1 MGGELGDTAP
11 LKAAQG
17 RDVRGELPIA
27 ESIPAELVMVRL
39 LTLLPQVLCPG
50 LLRDAGRQTRAE
62 LSTTASREPL

>member
-1 MGGELGDTAP
+1 MGGGWGDTSP

-17 RDVRGELPIA
+17 RVVRGELPIT
-27 ESIPAELVMVRL
+27 ESIPAGLVVVRL

-50 LLRDAGRQTRAE
+50 LLGDAGRQTRAE